1 MVIYNVITY
10 TQDICIYNPQR
21 ESIVNGLCRTA
32 LWIKEQSQV
41 SQQNFKHWTECE
53 ISLYF
58 YVQMGK
64 LIVCRNKK
72 IHEFYILKGG
82 QHNPQ

>member
-41 SQQNFKHWTECE
+41 SQQNFKH
-53 ISLYF
+53 
-58 YVQMGK
+58 
-64 LIVCRNKK
+64 
-72 IHEFYILKGG
+72 
-82 QHNPQ
+82 